1 MRREH
6 SSHGRPMHG
15 SPRLGGWGK
24 RRLAAAALVLLG
36 LIPWGCTTGAPD
48 RPSSFRIAVPRDDV
62 RIETSGD
69 TIYVLTRSDSV
80 TRGLCAGL
88 GGDIA
93 LAEGR
98 WAADDGKTIRLGRVT
113 GCHTVRHVI
122 VCAEGDEACL
132 SHEDWHRRG
141 VAFHQ

>member
-1 MRREH
+1 MRREGYLN
-6 SSHGRPMHG
+6 GRLERGG
-15 SPRLGGWGK
+15 SDSRGWRN
-24 RRLAAAALVLLG
+24 RRVAALALILLG
-36 LIPWGCTTGAPD
+36 LVPWGCTTGAPD
-48 RPSSFRIAVPRDDV
+48 RPTSLRLAVPRDDV
-62 RIETSGD
+62 RIEASGD
-69 TIYVLTRSDSV
+69 TLYVLTRSDSV

-98 WAADDGKTIRLGRVT
+98 WAAEDGKTIRLGRVT
-113 GCHTVRHVI
+113 GCHTVRHVV